1 IASASTVAV
10 VVPSPA
16 ASEVFEAASFTSLA
30 PMFSYLS
37 LSSISSATVTP
48 SLVTVGAPHPLSMTA
63 LRPRGPS
70 VVFTARASFE
80 TPDSSALRASIS
92 KASILA
98 AMPDLLSEEA
108 VVSCLLLVVV
118 VGNALTH
125 RPTARPRVSPGD
137 EPSAHEA
144 ACQTVC
150 PNRLCAQV
158 TMPQGTMSASPN
170 ARDCQRGR
178 NRLVS
183 RRAVAIVAGEYALHG
198 RLRFFA
204 IRLIAG
210 SFCLA
215 GTPPPRYS
223 RTPGRPVRAW
233 GSWELSSSL
242 AVHVR
247 LHSCRPRGAYRTS
260 VYGRENVSF

>member
-1 IASASTVAV
+1 
-10 VVPSPA
+10 
-16 ASEVFEAASFTSLA
+16 
-30 PMFSYLS
+30 MFSYLS

-125 RPTARPRVSPGD
+125 RPTARPRVSPED

-150 PNRLCAQV
+150 PNGMCAQV
-158 TMPQGTMSASPN
+158 TMPQATMRALPNAPRLSAWQEPASPV
-170 ARDCQRGR
+170 AR
-178 NRLVS
+178 RLPLWQENTPCPGGYAS
-183 RRAVAIVAGEYALHG
+183 LRSGGPSAV
-198 RLRFFA
+198 FA
-204 IRLIAG
+204 WLG
-210 SFCLA
+210 
-215 GTPPPRYS
+215 PR
-223 RTPGRPVRAW
+223 PQI
-233 GSWELSSSL
+233 
-242 AVHVR
+242 
-247 LHSCRPRGAYRTS
+247 
-260 VYGRENVSF
+260 F